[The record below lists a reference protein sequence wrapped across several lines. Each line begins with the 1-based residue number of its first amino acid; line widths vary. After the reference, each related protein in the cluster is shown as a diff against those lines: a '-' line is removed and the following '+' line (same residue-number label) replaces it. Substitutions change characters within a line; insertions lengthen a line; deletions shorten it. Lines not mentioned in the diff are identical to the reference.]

1 MNGSVVFQKKNL
13 FAGVQERERNEQR
26 VEKRVRIFSAPGHRV
41 WGVPASTPS
50 LFVVASGMD
59 VFLVG
64 TNFCFG
70 TIFYLQELT
79 LLVQVG
85 N

>member
-26 VEKRVRIFSAPGHRV
+26 VEKRVRIFSALGHRV
-41 WGVPASTPS
+41 WDVPASTPS

-59 VFLVG
+59 VFQLGQISVLVQ
-64 TNFCFG
+64 
-70 TIFYLQELT
+70 FYIYKELN